1 MPRLLV
7 FTRSEGVLSVVHDI
21 ATSCGWEIEDGRAA
35 LLNGTPVTTAHA
47 DAALFDLHQD
57 PSGIEDLVQGISSAS
72 PFLPLIFLSGQG
84 TSVHELGSGL
94 RYHIDPRQLPDLE
107 HVLLSLTLGFPTD
120 EFAPVH
126 PAAGHTVPRV
136 LIVDDNTQLASLIGR
151 TLRSMER
158 YDVQVVTSGFE
169 ALSILPAFQP
179 DVAIIDLVLRDMD
192 GRELCAFIRNHE
204 KLKQTK
210 IIGVSGY
217 LSEKRAEDDKVQCDV
232 FLEKPFR
239 MKDILSTVMAFLQ

>member
-7 FTRSEGVLSVVHDI
+7 FTPAEEVLRAVRDI
-21 ATSCGWEIEDGRAA
+21 AATCGWEVEDGRAA
-35 LLNGTPVTTAHA
+35 LQSQTPVAAGAA
-47 DAALFDLHQD
+47 DAALFDLHQGV
-57 PSGIEDLVQGISSAS
+57 SGGQDLVQQISSAS
-72 PFLPLIFLSGQG
+72 PFLPLIFLSSQG
-84 TSVHELGSGL
+84 TAVHELGSGL

-120 EFAPVH
+120 EFAPAH
-126 PAAGHTVPRV
+126 ATAERAVPRV
-136 LIVDDNTQLASLIGR
+136 LIVDDNVQLASLIGR

-169 ALSILPAFQP
+169 ALSILPVFQP

-192 GRELCAFIRNHE
+192 GRELCTFIRNHD
-204 KLKQTK
+204 KLRKTK

-217 LSEKRAEDDKVQCDV
+217 LSETRAEDDKVQCDL

-239 MKDILSTVMAFLQ
+239 MKEILSRVMAFLQ